1 MEKQINKILKSFLC
15 VLFITSAYGFNWDRC
30 DHFISRD
37 NSLTGAGL
45 FSSSTSYV
53 SSTGECSMNSNS
65 NHENKVFYLHNKRN
79 IQNDIV
85 RGKGDHLSAFL
96 KLMGCKSK
104 EADVLGTKIKE
115 NFGNLMVMDNPNQF
129 EFIKSK
135 SKEICWDSNDPFHSE
150 FNFKE
155 GLNRPKP
162 TQTLSN

>member
-1 MEKQINKILKSFLC
+1 MKKKNYIFIKSFTW
-15 VLFITSAYGFNWDRC
+15 VLFLASAYGFNWDRC

-37 NSLTGAGL
+37 TSISGAGL
-45 FSSSTSYV
+45 FSSSTSYI

-79 IQNDIV
+79 IQDDIV
-85 RGKGDHLSAFL
+85 RGKGDYLSAFL

-104 EADVLGTKIKE
+104 EAGVVGTKIKE
-115 NFGNLMVMDNPNQF
+115 SFGNLMVMDNSNQF

-135 SKEICWDSNDPFHSE
+135 CKEICWDSNDPFYSE
-150 FNFKE
+150 FQQS
-155 GLNRPKP
+155 LNRPKP